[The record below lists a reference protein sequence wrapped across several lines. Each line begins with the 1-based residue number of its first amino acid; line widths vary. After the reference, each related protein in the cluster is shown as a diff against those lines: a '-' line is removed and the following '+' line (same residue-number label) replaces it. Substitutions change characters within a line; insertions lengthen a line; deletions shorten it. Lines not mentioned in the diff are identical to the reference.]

1 MKIIVISDTH
11 IPISAK
17 DIPSRVLTDIKDADM
32 IIHAGDLIEM
42 DFLKQLQGLK
52 PVKAVSGNM
61 DSAEV
66 KSQLKERE
74 VFLLEGFKIG
84 IIHGWGHPYKLLDLI
99 KTEFKNT
106 SGLSCVIYGHS
117 HIASINMVDGVI
129 YFNPGSSTDK
139 VFAPYNSYGVLEI
152 KDNKIIPHIIKL

>member
-11 IPISAK
+11 IPLAAK
-17 DIPSRVLTDIKDADM
+17 DIPYQVLTDIKGADM

-74 VFLLEGFKIG
+74 IVLLEGFKIG
-84 IIHGWGHPYKLLDLI
+84 IIHGWGPPYKLLDLM
-99 KTEFKNT
+99 KTEFKNV
-106 SGLSCVIYGHS
+106 SG
-117 HIASINMVDGVI
+117 
-129 YFNPGSSTDK
+129 
-139 VFAPYNSYGVLEI
+139 
-152 KDNKIIPHIIKL
+152 